1 MTLTHFHDDERKA
14 NPRAAMVRVEIRDA
28 QGYANQRR
36 HDLRIGAQPAYVNPA
51 PPEPNRIFIQPITTA
66 EIKALAKERRAQREM
81 VRAMKS
87 NAGVAVVGII
97 GFGIEAQKM
106 FEALDAVTQ
115 EKALRAAVARV
126 AADLRTTVTGLV
138 FHLDETAKHAHFSL
152 CGYDVTGQPLS
163 TWMGRGVLRELQTA
177 LHEELSTFMPDLER
191 GRSRKARAEA
201 GAAPHEL
208 VHRSVDE
215 LHIDLPFEIEVKRK
229 ELAELAEKVR
239 TNEARAD
246 KARIKA
252 EAEGERAKKALRN
265 AEIYER
271 RAEGAKNEVDALTG
285 QIEALEARL
294 ELIEAAKAAAEE
306 ARDRAR
312 EQVKDAEARAETA
325 EARLQEVDQIIG
337 DATSLAAEAAAAV
350 ITGDLRQGEN
360 GRWISGK
367 GAPSAERLKP
377 LWTHLR
383 PALERVARWWD
394 GVRGR
399 VEALPDP
406 DQQAF
411 FDEVPPEGTD
421 QGPGF

>member
-1 MTLTHFHDDERKA
+1 
-14 NPRAAMVRVEIRDA
+14 
-28 QGYANQRR
+28 
-36 HDLRIGAQPAYVNPA
+36 
-51 PPEPNRIFIQPITTA
+51 
-66 EIKALAKERRAQREM
+66 
-81 VRAMKS
+81 
-87 NAGVAVVGII
+87 
-97 GFGIEAQKM
+97 
-106 FEALDAVTQ
+106 
-115 EKALRAAVARV
+115 
-126 AADLRTTVTGLV
+126 
-138 FHLDETAKHAHFSL
+138 
-152 CGYDVTGQPLS
+152 
-163 TWMGRGVLRELQTA
+163 MGRGVLRELQTA